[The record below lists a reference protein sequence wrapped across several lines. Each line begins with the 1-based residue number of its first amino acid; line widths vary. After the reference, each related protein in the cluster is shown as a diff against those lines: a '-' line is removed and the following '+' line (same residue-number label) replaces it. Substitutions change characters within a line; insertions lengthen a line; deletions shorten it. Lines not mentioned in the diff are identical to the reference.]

1 MDKAEFD
8 QMRRQVAANPVIAKL
23 QQAAQDLLGG
33 TMLVLLRK
41 RDQVVEVHPF
51 DDNDGLPEF
60 CRLYRSSAGGMECC
74 TTCRSLMAFG
84 TCYRGTIEYACH
96 GGVII
101 IASPAAAVP
110 DDDIQPIIASCAFT
124 RVDRE
129 EGWKELRDHAH
140 GLGIDLR
147 RLRAAYDRM
156 PVLTD
161 ERRKIASALVEIAAA
176 ALGQQPELADSG
188 STDPAPVTD
197 PSPESTVESLVEK
210 ALYLAQTQSAKH
222 DNGAHGALLT
232 EQIREMVARNP
243 TVPFSVKNIAAAAKV
258 SPNYFST
265 IFSNNTGTPFTV
277 FLLDQRIS
285 LAKQLLRDLT
295 LRVDEIAKRSGFPDA
310 GYFTRRFRKAT
321 GKTPTQWRSSV

>member
-8 QMRRQVAANPVIAKL
+8 RMRLQVAANPVIAKL

-41 RDQVVEVHPF
+41 ADEVIEVHPF
-51 DDNDGLPEF
+51 HDNDGLPEF
-60 CRLYRSSAGGMECC
+60 CRLYRSSPGGMECC

-101 IASPAAAVP
+101 IASPAAAAS
-110 DDDIQPIIASCAFT
+110 DDDVQPIIASCAFT
-124 RVDRE
+124 RVDRD
-129 EGWKELRDHAH
+129 EGWRELRDHAQ

-161 ERRKIASALVEIAAA
+161 ERRKIASALVEVAAA
-176 ALGQQPELADSG
+176 AIGQPS
-188 STDPAPVTD
+188 DPAD
-197 PSPESTVESLVEK
+197 ASPPTAGPPPEATVESLIEK
-210 ALYLAQTQSAKH
+210 ALYIAHTQSAKQGSVSH
-222 DNGAHGALLT
+222 SELLA
-232 EQIREMVARNP
+232 EQISEVVARNP
-243 TVPFSVKNIAAAAKV
+243 TVHFTVKNISAAARI
-258 SPNYFST
+258 SPNHFST
-265 IFSNNTGTPFTV
+265 IFSKATGTPFTV

-295 LRVDEIAKRSGFPDA
+295 LRVDEVAKRSGFPDA

-321 GKTPTQWRSSV
+321 GVTPTEWRKSV